1 MKKLFSII
9 AFAFMI
15 CLVGT
20 SCIKQNEPLLGSESV
35 VEFDATVLNTPLT
48 GQTYPVLSRVP
59 AYGAAVS
66 NARPAITRTS
76 GEIKFRVNLVGAQSS
91 TDRSIGINVVANPV
105 LPVNSLG
112 ESMPAAQEGVHF
124 TVPDQV
130 VIPANSSFGEVT
142 VTILDPG
149 ASTGSRGLVL
159 ELTPATSLTPSN
171 NYKYLGISI
180 SQN

>member
-1 MKKLFSII
+1 MKKIFSII

-15 CLVGT
+15 SLIGT
-20 SCIKQNEPLLGSESV
+20 SCIKQTETLLGSENQ
-35 VEFDATVLNTPLT
+35 VEFDATVMNTPLT
-48 GQTYPVLSRVP
+48 GQIYPVLSRVP
-59 AYGAAVS
+59 AYGVAVANS
-66 NARPAITRTS
+66 RPAITRTS

-91 TDRSIGINVVANPV
+91 TDRSIGINVVPNPV

-112 ESMPAAQEGVHF
+112 EAMPAAQEGVHF
-124 TVPDQV
+124 TVPDEV

-149 ASTGSRGLVL
+149 ATTGSRGLVL
-159 ELTPATSLTPSN
+159 ELTPTANLTPSN